1 MPLGPVQLLVVGFT
15 GGEFKGEIRAE
26 LERLRDNDVIR
37 LVDMLAVRKDEQGNV
52 QRLQQ
57 SDLSADEAEEL
68 GAMVGALIGFGT
80 GDEEVVEELAS
91 AGAEAM
97 EGGHVFDES
106 DVWYVEDAIPPG
118 TAAAVALIEH
128 RWAIP
133 LRETIRRAGG
143 FHLADAWIHPE
154 DLVAIGLLSAAEAE
168 AETGAEGS

>member
-1 MPLGPVQLLVVGFT
+1 MALGPVQLLVVGFT

-26 LERLRDNDVIR
+26 LERLRQNDVIR

-57 SDLSADEAEEL
+57 SDLAPGEAEEL
-68 GAMVGALIGFGT
+68 GAMVGALIGLGT
-80 GDEEVVEELAS
+80 GDEEVAEELAA

-118 TAAAVALIEH
+118 TAA
-128 RWAIP
+128 
-133 LRETIRRAGG
+133 
-143 FHLADAWIHPE
+143 
-154 DLVAIGLLSAAEAE
+154 
-168 AETGAEGS
+168 